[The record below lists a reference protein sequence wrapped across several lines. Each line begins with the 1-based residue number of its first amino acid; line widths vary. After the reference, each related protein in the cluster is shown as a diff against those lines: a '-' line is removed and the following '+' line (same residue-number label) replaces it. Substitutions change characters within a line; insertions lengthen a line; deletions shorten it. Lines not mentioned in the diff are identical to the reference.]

1 MNSWQQLNLESER
14 TLGSADYSSEVLL
27 GREYPKARQ
36 DRSSSW
42 RVSWSEGTCSARC
55 RSARCHFVRYAEDCA
70 PRMQTRKK
78 GVMQCYTTDEGR
90 PFGICLQ
97 GPVPNRPRLLRLNGR
112 GGERRGKRP
121 GKEPGQVSNKKM
133 NASEP
138 LMTYRKRRE
147 DVKTVR
153 SRYHGSRS
161 GENLP
166 TAWSASGMKV
176 A

>member
-1 MNSWQQLNLESER
+1 MNSWQQSSSEEFVASRISKSPTGRIRLLESLPER
-14 TLGSADYSSEVLL
+14 KNMQRALHF
-27 GREYPKARQ
+27 ARNV
-36 DRSSSW
+36 D
-42 RVSWSEGTCSARC
+42 
-55 RSARCHFVRYAEDCA
+55 DCV
-70 PRMQTRKK
+70 PRMQTPEK
-78 GVMQCYTTDEGR
+78 GGMQCYTTDEGR

-121 GKEPGQVSNKKM
+121 GKEPGQVSDKKM

-161 GENLP
+161 GENLL
-166 TAWSASGMKV
+166 TAWSASGRKV